1 MTNAMEN
8 VKKFNVRVYGICF
21 NERQEILVTDEIV
34 KGREITKFP
43 GGGLEFGEG
52 TIDCIKREF
61 VEETEQEVEVVKHF
75 YTTDLFVTSAFHSDQ
90 QVISIY
96 YLVKFISEPKF
107 EIKQKRFDFHER
119 KDDVFVFRWLPFE
132 KIKEEEFTFEIDKKV
147 ALLIRQAF

>member
-1 MTNAMEN
+1 MEN

-21 NERQEILVTDEIV
+21 NENREVLVTDEII

-61 VEETEQEVEVVKHF
+61 MEETGQEVEVLRHF
-75 YTTDLFVTSAFHSDQ
+75 YTTDFFVPSAFHPDH

-96 YLVKFISEPKF
+96 YLVKFIAPPKF
-107 EIKQKRFDFHER
+107 EIKQKRFDFPER
-119 KDDVFVFRWLPFE
+119 KDNVFVFRWLPLE
-132 KIKEEEFTFEIDKKV
+132 KTKEEEFTFEIDKKV
-147 ALLIRQAF
+147 AEMVSKLF